1 MWGCT
6 PPKKKIMKKLVLFL
20 ILALL
25 SSFGYSRSNV
35 LPIPNQVN
43 SGDTVIITYTT
54 CCDGS
59 MFNFPLCENG
69 FCFLADPISSVSN
82 ISYNCNGIHYYAECD
97 FINFQISIG
106 HDTILDCCID
116 SVNNSPLT
124 SVHKIVITVHS
135 APTFSIPIDSIK
147 HVTCPNG
154 AFYPYADGA
163 FSVLL
168 DDPVQNYS
176 WVKVESDSSFF
187 FNQMYYNDFTITGLR
202 AGTYRVV
209 THGSN
214 GCVCTDSVVIEGPEP
229 WYSNPDSSRK
239 DTVCLGELGCNSISL
254 CGGTPPYHFTW
265 FYFDENSMDTIFMED
280 TTRLVCGLSSGRIY
294 YVYMYDSRGC
304 KARGEEI
311 QFIITYLLEYV
322 EDSTHIISADP
333 LVCYGAQPLIEA
345 QSMGYGNYTWH
356 VGDSI
361 DTVNYWT
368 WVAGDSMLIADFY
381 TPPMTESTWI
391 SVDFSDQH
399 GCVTHDSVWVD
410 VYNSN
415 ISMTIQTQEIIAD
428 SMYTVQVSPPGG
440 NLYMDDNLIASNIPS
455 SYTFSTAGISAGE
468 HVLKYAGV
476 FGSEVGLYCE
486 DEVSITI
493 QVQVQPFVT
502 VWDQKIS
509 IYPNP
514 ATTVLNLSSTEMMDM
529 IVSITDITGR
539 VIQTEK
545 VLDSYYVIDVSGLT
559 AGVYLLRM
567 EASEGAAKTMK
578 FVKR

>member
-1 MWGCT
+1 MYK
-6 PPKKKIMKKLVLFL
+6 PLRSSALMKKLIVIL

-35 LPIPNQVN
+35 LPTPNQVL
-43 SGDTVIITYTT
+43 SGDTVTITYVT

-59 MFNFPLCENG
+59 IFNFPLCENG
-69 FCFLADPISSVSN
+69 FCFLSDPISSISN

-106 HDTILDCCID
+106 HDTILNCCID

-124 SVHKIVITVHS
+124 SINKIVITVLRTP
-135 APTFSIPIDSIK
+135 AISIPIDSIK

-154 AFYPYADGA
+154 AFYPYGDGA
-163 FSVLL
+163 FSVML
-168 DDPVQNYS
+168 DEPTQNYS
-176 WVKVESDSSFF
+176 WVDVECDSSFF
-187 FNQMYYNDFTITGLR
+187 FVHTYYDDFTLTGLR
-202 AGTYRVV
+202 AATYRVV

-265 FYFDENSMDTIFMED
+265 FYFDENSMDTIFLED

-311 QFIITYLLEYV
+311 EFIITYLYEYI

-333 LVCYGAQPLIEA
+333 LVCYGSQPLIEA
-345 QSMGYGNYTWH
+345 QSMGYGSYAWH

-368 WVAGDSMLIADFY
+368 WVAGDSMLIADYY
-381 TPPMTESTWI
+381 TPPMTEATWI
-391 SVDFSDQH
+391 SVDFYDQH

-415 ISMTIQTQEIIAD
+415 ISMTIQNQEIMAD
-428 SMYTVQVSPPGG
+428 SMYTVQVSPSGG
-440 NLYMDDNLIASNIPS
+440 NLYLDDNLIASNIPS

-476 FGSEVGLYCE
+476 FGSEVGLTCE

-502 VWDQKIS
+502 VWDQEIS

-514 ATTVLNLSSTEMMDM
+514 ATTILNLSSTEMMDFT
-529 IVSITDITGR
+529 VCITDVTGR
-539 VIQTEK
+539 VVLREK
-545 VLDSYYVIDVSGLT
+545 ILDSFYPVDVSSLT
-559 AGVYLLRM
+559 PGIYLLRL
-567 EASEGAAKTMK
+567 ETPEGATKSMK

>member
-1 MWGCT
+1 
-6 PPKKKIMKKLVLFL
+6 MKKLIV
-20 ILALL
+20 ILAFICAVFCLHAQDL
-25 SSFGYSRSNV
+25 GQSNNRSVWTTYKTICIGDSSFVSLLEDFDSVNYCVYSHEGIYDTSYT
-35 LPIPNQVN
+35 
-43 SGDTVIITYTT
+43 SGI
-54 CCDGS
+54 
-59 MFNFPLCENG
+59 
-69 FCFLADPISSVSN
+69 FLKPST
-82 ISYNCNGIHYYAECD
+82 H
-97 FINFQISIG
+97 
-106 HDTILDCCID
+106 ID
-116 SVNNSPLT
+116 SVIVYVLI
-124 SVHKIVITVHS
+124 SVNGEVPIDTYRWIVSGKHLYTI
-135 APTFSIPIDSIK
+135 SIPTDSIK

-154 AFYPYADGA
+154 AFYPYGDGA
-163 FSVLL
+163 FSVVL
-168 DDPVQNYS
+168 DEPTQNYS
-176 WVKVESDSSFF
+176 WIDVECDSSFF
-187 FNQMYYNDFTITGLR
+187 FVHTYYDDFTLTGLR
-202 AGTYRVV
+202 AATYRVV
-209 THGSN
+209 THGAN

-311 QFIITYLLEYV
+311 EFIITYLYEYV
-322 EDSTHIISADP
+322 EDSTHIITADP
-333 LVCYGAQPLIEA
+333 LVCYGSQPLIEA
-345 QSMGYGNYTWH
+345 QSMGYGTYAWH

-368 WVAGDSMLIADFY
+368 WVAGDSMLIADYY

-415 ISMTIQTQEIIAD
+415 ISMTIQTQEIVAD

-440 NLYMDDNLIASNIPS
+440 NLYLDDNIIASNIPT
-455 SYTFSTAGISAGE
+455 SYTFSTAGISSGE

-502 VWDQKIS
+502 AWDQEIS

-514 ATTVLNLSSTEMMDM
+514 ATTVLNLSSTEMMNFS
-529 IVSITDITGR
+529 ISITDITGR
-539 VIQTEK
+539 VIMREK
-545 VLDSYYVIDVSGLT
+545 IMDSFYTIDVSNLT
-559 AGVYLLRM
+559 SGIYLLCL
-567 EASEGAAKTMK
+567 ETPEGASKTVK